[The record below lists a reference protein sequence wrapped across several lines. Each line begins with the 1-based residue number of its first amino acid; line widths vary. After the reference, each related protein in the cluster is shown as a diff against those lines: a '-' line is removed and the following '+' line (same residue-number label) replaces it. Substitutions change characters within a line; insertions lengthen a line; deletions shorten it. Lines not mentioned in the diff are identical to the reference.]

1 MVVRFVHVALHA
13 PGPAVPALADFYGS
27 RLGLET
33 YGDGRLSVAIGETTL
48 EFEPGPGEPFY
59 HFALLV
65 PGDRFAAALEWAA
78 AYTELLPDAESGDL
92 VFDFEAWDAQACY
105 FLDPAGNIVEVVAHR
120 GIAESGA
127 EGEFHAGEAVG
138 ISELGLVG
146 DAAAMAASLA
156 ELGLEVWD
164 GRVDVPEGLAFVGEK
179 ARTLILARPG
189 RGWLPIGRPA
199 EQHPVDVLVSGQPEG
214 EVQLEGA
221 RYRLRRLA

>member
-1 MVVRFVHVALHA
+1 MRFLRVALDA
-13 PGPAVPALADFYGS
+13 PADRLSALADFYGS
-27 RLGLET
+27 RLGFEMVAR
-33 YGDGRLSVAIGETTL
+33 DPLSLAVGETTVEL
-48 EFEPGPGEPFY
+48 AAAAGEPFY

-78 AYTELLPDAESGDL
+78 AYTELLPDPETGDL

-105 FLDPAGNIVEVVAHR
+105 FLDPAGSIVEVVAHR

-127 EGEFHAGEAVG
+127 EGEFRAGEVVG

-146 DAAAMAASLA
+146 GAAAMAASLA

-179 ARTLILARPG
+179 ARTLILARAG
-189 RGWLPIGRPA
+189 RGWLPTGRPA
-199 EQHPVDVLVSGQPEG
+199 ESHPVDVVISGSRDG
-214 EVQLEGA
+214 EVTLEGG
-221 RYRLRRLA
+221 RYRMSSVSS